1 MPLPNRQPRIAY
13 FVSSHGFGHAART
26 RSILQ
31 KLQVQAD
38 VTVFSAAP
46 LWFWGDLEVQ
56 HVFYKADIG
65 CVQQGTLTIDE
76 AATHHSYIEFVKEF
90 PKRFE
95 YFRQLHLK
103 TPFDLIASDIAP
115 EPLDF
120 AHRLGVKSVLVANF
134 TWLEIYAAMPS
145 MHTVLPNL
153 RRQYLLAESTYIPGF
168 QTGMTWTRNS
178 IVVDGVAEIGSC
190 IREDL
195 NPDAKFDRLIY
206 IDAGRWGTEIGWQNA
221 TNFDDTLFIRIGP
234 KLDCLPMNV
243 LQLEYGAVRHADLV
257 KSVDVVVSKPG
268 YGIVTECMA
277 NGTLWGCIPR
287 DGFAEDVVLMQAAE
301 DRNLVFM
308 VGPEQLEDLSFPT
321 LQHKDKPSPLT
332 FDGAKQIAAL
342 MVASTAELQ

>member
-31 KLQVQAD
+31 KLQVLAD

-76 AATHHSYIEFVKEF
+76 AATHHSYIEFVKEL
-90 PKRFE
+90 PKRVE
-95 YFRQLHLK
+95 YFRRLHLK
-103 TPFDLIASDIAP
+103 NPFDLIATDIAP

-120 AHRLGVKSVLVANF
+120 AYHLGVKSVLVANF

-178 IVVDGVAEIGSC
+178 IVVDAVAEIGSC

-195 NPDAKFDRLIY
+195 NPDAKFGRLVY

-221 TNFDDTLFIRIGP
+221 KNFVDTLFIRIGP
-234 KLDCLPMNV
+234 KLDGLPMNV
-243 LQLEYGAVRHADLV
+243 LQFEYGAVRHADLV
-257 KSVDVVVSKPG
+257 KSVDIVVSKPG

-301 DRNLVFM
+301 DRNLVLM
-308 VGPEQLEDLSFPT
+308 VGPEQLESLAFPT
-321 LQHKDKPSPLT
+321 SPRQYKPSPLT
-332 FDGAKQIAAL
+332 CDGAQQIAAL
-342 MVASTAELQ
+342 MVASTAE